1 MLIQI
6 FVDMVNLENKAVL
19 ASQLPAKKKKIKIKY
34 AARMRQKHN

>member
-19 ASQLPAKKKKIKIKY
+19 ASQLPAKKNKNKNKICSKDETKT
-34 AARMRQKHN
+34 

>member
-19 ASQLPAKKKKIKIKY
+19 ASQLPAKKIKIKN